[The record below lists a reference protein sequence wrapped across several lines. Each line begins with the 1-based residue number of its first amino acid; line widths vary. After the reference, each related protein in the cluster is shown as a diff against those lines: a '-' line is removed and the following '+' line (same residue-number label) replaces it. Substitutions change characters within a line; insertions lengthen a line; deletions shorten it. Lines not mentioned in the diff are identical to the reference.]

1 MPVHHPVQ
9 DHAQRV
15 NVRLRAVV
23 PAVGD
28 LGSHVA
34 HSACHSSGGG
44 LLGYLGNTE
53 IAQLEFAPVGD
64 QNVLRLDVP
73 VDDMMLLTGEQR
85 IAEAKTQLQDGHFLI
100 IGAQDML
107 QGLQQLHAD
116 INIPANA
123 VRVLHALH
131 IVTGDHVPASVQ
143 LLRQGVL
150 VDEPLHLVFVMGG
163 NIFLAEG
170 LGV

>member
-1 MPVHHPVQ
+1 M
-9 DHAQRV
+9 
-15 NVRLRAVV
+15 

-34 HSACHSSGGG
+34 HSACHSSGSG
-44 LLGYLGNTE
+44 LLGYLGNAE

-100 IGAQDML
+100 IGA
-107 QGLQQLHAD
+107 
-116 INIPANA
+116 
-123 VRVLHALH
+123 
-131 IVTGDHVPASVQ
+131 
-143 LLRQGVL
+143 
-150 VDEPLHLVFVMGG
+150 
-163 NIFLAEG
+163 
-170 LGV
+170 

>member
-1 MPVHHPVQ
+1 M
-9 DHAQRV
+9 
-15 NVRLRAVV
+15 
-23 PAVGD
+23 PAVGN

-34 HSACHSSGGG
+34 HSAGHSSGSG
-44 LLGYLGNTE
+44 LLGYLGNAE

-73 VDDMMLLTGEQR
+73 VDDMMLLTGEQC
-85 IAEAKTQLQDGHFLI
+85 IAEAQPQLQNGHFLI

-116 INIPANA
+116 INIPADA

-131 IVTGDHVPASVQ
+131 IVTGNHVPASVQ
-143 LLRQGVL
+143 LLRQGIF
-150 VDEPLHLVFVMGG
+150 VDQFPHLVFVMGG